1 MPKKLSELQKKEI
14 SKSFINGIA
23 IKEISQIYNFSAQ
36 TIIRQLK
43 IILGEEKYKA
53 IRVQKL
59 KIKEIKNKETKSKEI
74 KNKEI
79 KNKEIKNK
87 DENNFDNKSLD
98 NEEIFFEI
106 LPLNENI
113 ELDKRKDFSSRPI
126 IDFDLPKVVYMLVDK
141 KIELEPKTLR
151 EYPEW
156 SFMPDKDLS
165 RLTLEIFA
173 DQKNAKMHCLKNQ
186 KIIKIPDSKVILT
199 VCRLLKAKGI
209 SLIIYKDALLA
220 L

>member
-14 SKSFINGIA
+14 SKSFINGIT

-53 IRVQKL
+53 IKVQKL
-59 KIKEIKNKETKSKEI
+59 KIKEIKTKEDKTKEDKTKEDKI
-74 KNKEI
+74 KEDKNK
-79 KNKEIKNK
+79 
-87 DENNFDNKSLD
+87 FANKSLD

-165 RLTLEIFA
+165 RLTLEIFS